1 MLSRNGTVGQTN
13 HMLAEMHVALL
24 LGQKS
29 KEVVSPVFQCG
40 ARTGLFLFW
49 VLDVCIYNVWALW
62 ALPSGH
68 CVCLDSRCAAACAA
82 LGLPSEAGRCPHPAG
97 AMHAIPGQQARRV
110 F

>member
-24 LGQKS
+24 LGQKG

-49 VLDVCIYNVWALW
+49 VLDVCVYNVWALW
-62 ALPSGH
+62 
-68 CVCLDSRCAAACAA
+68 VCLLVTVSAWTAVVR
-82 LGLPSEAGRCPHPAG
+82 LHVLH
-97 AMHAIPGQQARRV
+97 
-110 F
+110 